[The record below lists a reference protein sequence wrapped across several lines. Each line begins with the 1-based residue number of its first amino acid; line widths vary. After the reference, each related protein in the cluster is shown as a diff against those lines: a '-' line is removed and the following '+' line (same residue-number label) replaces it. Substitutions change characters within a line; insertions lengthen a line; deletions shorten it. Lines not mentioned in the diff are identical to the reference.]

1 MSKEVKKEKN
11 PPIWAKLSSSISYY
25 LRTCDMTLS
34 DDEMLENYLDLA
46 FVESEI
52 EGNLIY
58 LNKQTKEW
66 IEIDKPLQ
74 ERIKNT
80 FIERIENKRVKENKS
95 YVAIEELKEEEEKS
109 YINNVI
115 EFRKRIK

>member
-11 PPIWAKLSSSISYY
+11 PPIWAKLSSSMSYY

-34 DDEMLENYLDLA
+34 DDEILEDYLDFA

-52 EGNLIY
+52 EGNIMY
-58 LNKQTKEW
+58 LNKQTREW
-66 IEIDKPLQ
+66 VEIDKPLQ
-74 ERIKNT
+74 KRIKDT
-80 FIERIENKRVKENKS
+80 FMERLEKKRVKENKQ
-95 YVAIEELKEEEEKS
+95 YVAIEELEEEEKKP

-115 EFRKRIK
+115 EFKKR

>member
-11 PPIWAKLSSSISYY
+11 PQIWAKLSSSMSYY

-34 DDEMLENYLDLA
+34 DNEILEDYIYIA
-46 FVESEI
+46 FGESEI

-58 LNKQTKEW
+58 LNKQTREW

-74 ERIKNT
+74 KRIKDT
-80 FIERIENKRVKENKS
+80 FMERLEKKRLKEDKP
-95 YVAIEELKEEEEKS
+95 YVVIEELEEEEEKP

-115 EFRKRIK
+115 EFKKR

>member
-11 PPIWAKLSSSISYY
+11 PPIWAKLSSSMSYY

-34 DDEMLENYLDLA
+34 DDEILDDYLYFA
-46 FVESEI
+46 FAESEI

-58 LNKQTKEW
+58 LNKQTREW
-66 IEIDKPLQ
+66 VEIDQPLQ

-80 FIERIENKRVKENKS
+80 FIERLEKKRVKENKP
-95 YVAIEELKEEEEKS
+95 YIAVEELEEEEEKP

-115 EFRKRIK
+115 EFKKR